1 MMDVKHIEP
10 NAVIYTTLLDS
21 LYKEG
26 KPDEADELWKE
37 MVDKGCA
44 RDVAA
49 YNVRVMHRALHGKL
63 EDVLELIGEMEA
75 AGIKPDTITYP
86 CLITCHCH
94 AGQVEDAK
102 AVYRGLRKKGFSP
115 KASPDRIFLANLC
128 ENGDVDMGSEVFRD
142 SLKLNKVPDF
152 GTIKLL
158 VEGMAKKLQMQEAKA
173 VVDQVKKRFPENLVG
188 GRKEVGEELRLI
200 ADVEVSENLEVA

>member
-1 MMDVKHIEP
+1 MVDVKHIEP

-63 EDVLELIGEMEA
+63 GDVLE
-75 AGIKPDTITYP
+75 
-86 CLITCHCH
+86 
-94 AGQVEDAK
+94 
-102 AVYRGLRKKGFSP
+102 
-115 KASPDRIFLANLC
+115 
-128 ENGDVDMGSEVFRD
+128 
-142 SLKLNKVPDF
+142 
-152 GTIKLL
+152 
-158 VEGMAKKLQMQEAKA
+158 KLQELSLIPSHTLASSPAIVM
-173 VVDQVKKRFPENLVG
+173 LVRLRMPRQYIG
-188 GRKEVGEELRLI
+188 DSGRRVSVQRPHQIGFFWPICVRMGMSTWDRRCLGI
-200 ADVEVSENLEVA
+200 A